1 MKVEKVINN
10 NLVRSLDSRNQE
22 ILVMGSGLGFKKKP
36 GDEIDSSKVE
46 KVYHLDTQKEQQDME
61 IILAR
66 APLEVLQAVNEI
78 VAYGRNS
85 LHTELSDGL
94 TMSLA
99 DHISFALKRHREG
112 LDLRNALL
120 GELRSFYPHEFAIG
134 QASLQI
140 IQKYT
145 GELLPE
151 DEAGFIALHFINVTS
166 QMNSM
171 SETNEMMQLIRK
183 ILSLVE
189 YDCQIQLDRGSMQYE
204 RFVTHLKYFSRRLF
218 SEKEEDVTQT
228 DPGLYQM
235 IKTSYRKAY
244 LCALKVGNLT
254 RTEYEKQLSDEEL
267 IYLSIHINRL
277 IDLYNKNNQKEKT
290 GQ

>member
-10 NLVRSLDSRNQE
+10 NLVRSRDSHNRE

-36 GDEIDSSKVE
+36 GDEIDSARVE
-46 KVYHLDTQKEQQDME
+46 KVYHLDTPGEQQDME

-78 VAYGRNS
+78 VAYGKNS
-85 LHTELSDGL
+85 LHTELGDGL
-94 TMSLA
+94 TLSLA
-99 DHISFALKRHREG
+99 DHISFALTRYREG
-112 LDLRNALL
+112 LVLQNALL
-120 GELRSFYPHEFAIG
+120 GELRSFYPHEYSIG
-134 QASLQI
+134 KTALQI

-189 YDCQIQLDRGSMQYE
+189 YDCQIQLDRGSIAYE

-218 SEKEEDVTQT
+218 SEKQEEVSQT

-244 LCALKVGNLT
+244 LCALKVANLT
-254 RTEYEKQLSDEEL
+254 RTEYGMQLSDEEL

-277 IDLYNKNNQKEKT
+277 IDLFHKNNRKD
-290 GQ
+290 